1 MLYNIELNSQNLP
14 TSLPCKGYGWQ
25 IQLCEEPLFYF
36 AGVASIA
43 MSSINNIS
51 SSLTLNEFLSRLGY
65 ATSNPG
71 AITIVSLNTSH
82 PVPIHTSDSQ
92 KYYLIIGGRRRL
104 IPDIQ
109 TLRYL
114 EHKYNFNEN
123 RDIITVPYSQITK
136 YPDGGSFTSVVVST
150 RQAQQQLSNLFS
162 ATQQDYSAVMSASSS
177 TSTIMSQ
184 ASSLQS
190 NYKNS
195 YAQAKNDY
203 NNAVSSYNKGK
214 KELSNKAPYTAQTDF
229 NQAKSYNTQAVTQAN
244 QARAYLSQLNALKSR
259 YVSAKN
265 NLISLKQKYQAI
277 IGTIAKQLGLATSNE
292 FVKANTS
299 GLMQI
304 QSTASMAKNK
314 SISAINQINSSINQ
328 LAAIDIT
335 KISMSSI
342 TPIISSLNTQSSSI
356 NSAIAEAEKEAT
368 EQTTQANLLAKQKAQ
383 AQANLLAKQ
392 KAQAQANLLA
402 KQKAQTQANLL
413 AKQKAQAKL
422 LAQAKTQA
430 KLLAQAKTQ
439 ASTST
444 TPSTSLI
451 AAKSTISSTGIS
463 SAINSL
469 DSSIKNA
476 LPESLKT
483 YSKYVP
489 YAIGAL
495 AFLLLTRKQ

>member
-1 MLYNIELNSQNLP
+1 MTTVNIELSSSNKP
-14 TSLPCKGYGWQ
+14 TVSNG
-25 IQLCEEPLFYF
+25 
-36 AGVASIA
+36 
-43 MSSINNIS
+43 INNAVANAVSMSTIDSIS
-51 SSLTLNEFLSRLGY
+51 SSMTLDEVMNRLKY
-65 ATSNPG
+65 QFPG
-71 AITIVSLNTSH
+71 LESISIQSLNTSH

-244 QARAYLSQLNALKSR
+244 QAKAYLSQLNALKSR

-304 QSTASMAKNK
+304 QSTASMAKSK
-314 SISAINQINSSINQ
+314 STSAINQINSSINQ

-335 KISMSSI
+335 KYQCH
-342 TPIISSLNTQSSSI
+342 P
-356 NSAIAEAEKEAT
+356 
-368 EQTTQANLLAKQKAQ
+368 
-383 AQANLLAKQ
+383 
-392 KAQAQANLLA
+392 
-402 KQKAQTQANLL
+402 
-413 AKQKAQAKL
+413 
-422 LAQAKTQA
+422 
-430 KLLAQAKTQ
+430 
-439 ASTST
+439 
-444 TPSTSLI
+444 
-451 AAKSTISSTGIS
+451 
-463 SAINSL
+463 
-469 DSSIKNA
+469 
-476 LPESLKT
+476 
-483 YSKYVP
+483 
-489 YAIGAL
+489 
-495 AFLLLTRKQ
+495 